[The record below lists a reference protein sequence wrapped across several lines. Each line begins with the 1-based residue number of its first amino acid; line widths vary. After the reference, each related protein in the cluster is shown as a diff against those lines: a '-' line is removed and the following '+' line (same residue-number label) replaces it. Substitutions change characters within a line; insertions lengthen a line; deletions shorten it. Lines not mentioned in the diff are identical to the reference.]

1 MQYSPQEIRGGISQA
16 EALNRFRSAVNRPD
30 TMFSTDRWL
39 LPNLVV
45 LAQLLHDPITQ
56 DEANALL
63 DVLYERRRMSDLLEW
78 LKEMPTTWANFFTYR
93 EFKRKEAERV
103 ELERY
108 KVLDERW
115 ARRKRNRTLTRAE
128 QEAIARSAAEAK
140 SYYLHRAHPC
150 PRCGTPPEHLEW
162 YAYCSPPS
170 SWKRLMGRAGWR
182 TRCKFCL
189 QEIDFFC
196 GVMS

>member
-1 MQYSPQEIRGGISQA
+1 MQYPLQEIRGGISQA
-16 EALNRFRSAVNRPD
+16 EALYRFRSAVNRPD

-39 LPNLVV
+39 LPKLE
-45 LAQLLHDPITQ
+45 LLEQLLHDPITQ

-63 DVLYERRRMSDLLEW
+63 DVLYERCRMTDLLEW

-93 EFKRKEAERV
+93 DFKRQEAERV
-103 ELERY
+103 ELERD

-115 ARRKRNRTLTRAE
+115 ARRQRNRSLTPTE
-128 QEAIARSAAEAK
+128 QEAIAGSAAEAK
-140 SYYLHRAHPC
+140 SYYLLCAHPC

-162 YAYCSPPS
+162 YYYCSPPS

-182 TRCKFCL
+182 TRCKF
-189 QEIDFFC
+189 
-196 GVMS
+196 